1 MMTSTNLTTRGR
13 ASSLPSS
20 CTLSRRRLRRRASSS
35 TSGPS
40 PCRPFGEKQKFPIS
54 NRKTSS
60 TTTKRRT
67 TSVTTSALTS
77 SSSVTLFLD
86 AIFHTQSPG
95 LEVASLVNSTVFLF
109 GLPVLL
115 KGLTGLATANAW
127 FLGTAIFAA
136 FGFRGY
142 LLVCLYFILGSAV
155 TKIKLEQKEREGTA
169 EANSGRRNVGSVWG
183 SGSAGVLCAALAL
196 AYPQY
201 DSILRLGFV
210 ASFCSKLSDTT
221 ASEVGKAYGKTT
233 YNSLPPFNSVPRGT
247 EGAVSLEG
255 TLAGVAASFVFAGVA
270 ALLGELN
277 TATSSSSPLLA
288 AAVCA
293 FAAFVA
299 TTFESALGS
308 LMQGRKGWEWLT
320 NDVVNAI
327 QIAIAAIVAIVLGA
341 AL

>member
-1 MMTSTNLTTRGR
+1 MREGRFVRDATIRRDRPVSLETVCFQSDSLHGYFFPPFFFALTFSSRGCLTDDVL
-13 ASSLPSS
+13 LPS
-20 CTLSRRRLRRRASSS
+20 
-35 TSGPS
+35 
-40 PCRPFGEKQKFPIS
+40 Q
-54 NRKTSS
+54 
-60 TTTKRRT
+60 
-67 TSVTTSALTS
+67 
-77 SSSVTLFLD
+77 
-86 AIFHTQSPG
+86 
-95 LEVASLVNSTVFLF
+95 
-109 GLPVLL
+109 
-115 KGLTGLATANAW
+115 
-127 FLGTAIFAA
+127 AIFAA

-210 ASFCSKLSDTT
+210 ASFCSKLNDTT

>member
-1 MMTSTNLTTRGR
+1 MVDALGPVISSR
-13 ASSLPSS
+13 APGL
-20 CTLSRRRLRRRASSS
+20 
-35 TSGPS
+35 GP
-40 PCRPFGEKQKFPIS
+40 
-54 NRKTSS
+54 
-60 TTTKRRT
+60 
-67 TSVTTSALTS
+67 ALLAN
-77 SSSVTLFLD
+77 SSVF
-86 AIFHTQSPG
+86 
-95 LEVASLVNSTVFLF
+95 VF

-115 KGLTGLATANAW
+115 KGLTGIATANAW
-127 FLGTAIFAA
+127 FLGTAVFAA

-183 SGSAGVLCAALAL
+183 SGSAGVLCALLAL
-196 AYPQY
+196 AYPEY

-233 YNSLPPFNSVPRGT
+233 YNSLPPFNPVPRGT

-277 TATSSSSPLLA
+277 TATSSPLLA

-308 LMQGRKGWEWLT
+308 MMQGRKGWEWLT
-320 NDVVNAI
+320 NDVVNGI
-327 QIAIAAIVAIVLGA
+327 QIAIAAIIAILLGI
-341 AL
+341 ALN

>member
-1 MMTSTNLTTRGR
+1 MHVF
-13 ASSLPSS
+13 
-20 CTLSRRRLRRRASSS
+20 CIYVLRS
-35 TSGPS
+35 
-40 PCRPFGEKQKFPIS
+40 F
-54 NRKTSS
+54 
-60 TTTKRRT
+60 
-67 TSVTTSALTS
+67 
-77 SSSVTLFLD
+77 LFLQ
-86 AIFHTQSPG
+86 A
-95 LEVASLVNSTVFLF
+95 V
-109 GLPVLL
+109 
-115 KGLTGLATANAW
+115 
-127 FLGTAIFAA
+127 FAA
-136 FGFRGY
+136 FGLRGY

-183 SGSAGVLCAALAL
+183 SGSAGVLCAVLAL

-233 YNSLPPFNSVPRGT
+233 YNSLPPFNLVPRGT

-255 TLAGVAASFVFAGVA
+255 TLAGVAASFLFAGVA

-299 TTFESALGS
+299 TTFESAFGS
-308 LMQGRKGWEWLT
+308 LMQGRKGCEWLT
-320 NDVVNAI
+320 NDIVNAI
-327 QIAIAAIVAIVLGA
+327 QIAIAAIVAILLG
-341 AL
+341 LQL